1 MSYVIHITRAAEQ
14 DLLNAVDH
22 LEFVLRNPNAAA
34 DLLDEAVKQ
43 INSLKDFL
51 EKFRLADD
59 PVLSSWGIRFVIVNR
74 YLAFYIIDEQKN
86 RVIVVRFL
94 FQKNNSDV

>member
-51 EKFRLADD
+51 ESSAWQTTWYYLHGES
-59 PVLSSWGIRFVIVNR
+59 VL
-74 YLAFYIIDEQKN
+74 
-86 RVIVVRFL
+86 
-94 FQKNNSDV
+94 